1 MKGRIAKIL
10 TIIMLIIT
18 FVMSDFI
25 LIGKEI
31 AIAMYEE
38 LEAQGT
44 RNQHQ
49 KHRF

>member
-25 LIGKEI
+25 LIGREI

-38 LEAQGT
+38 IESQGV
-44 RNQHQ
+44 RNKYQ